1 MADFTSAIFYIN
13 GANEHYGAY
22 QTTPYVVGS
31 PFVCAKPKDRA
42 NNVAAGCKHTPLRSV
57 ASLLRKHCPRPTNVT
72 LYAVHIRWR
81 SVSPSA
87 NLTTP
92 IAAHL
97 WQPIFRQQT
106 EPAPLSTP
114 PWQSIFISAQGS
126 LYTIKTVGGEAVRR
140 FFSLENA
147 LFLFYCLHFI

>member
-1 MADFTSAIFYIN
+1 MRGVEDVAPLQSLWVTVYLCEAERKSEHN
-13 GANEHYGAY
+13 TGGA
-22 QTTPYVVGS
+22 S
-31 PFVCAKPKDRA
+31 PSPTEVCERAFVCAKPKDSA

-72 LYAVHIRWR
+72 FYRCTPVITYF
-81 SVSPSA
+81 P
-87 NLTTP
+87 TT
-92 IAAHL
+92 I
-97 WQPIFRQQT
+97 
-106 EPAPLSTP
+106 LSP